1 MKTPALLAQI
11 DRAAATGDAIGF
23 FNSART
29 AVQQTLAARWQV
41 SPESITPE
49 SMESRLGTDG
59 TDMRRLFDL
68 ADEAAYS
75 GTVLE
80 PIDSQKWRQVVLRQV
95 EEITP
100 S

>member
-1 MKTPALLAQI
+1 M
-11 DRAAATGDAIGF
+11 DRAAATGDAMGF

-29 AVQQTLAARWQV
+29 AVQRNLAARWQV

-49 SMESRLGTDG
+49 IMDSRLGTDR
-59 TDMRRLFDL
+59 TDIRRLFDL

-75 GTVLE
+75 GTIFE
-80 PIDSQKWRQVVLRQV
+80 PIDSKKWRQVVLHQV
-95 EEITP
+95 EEIAP